1 MWRLDKPS
9 LQKAKDDLNNIVA
22 HCRAI
27 DNADKIAFENL
38 YDEYDRKGY
47 ISEEYHLSFSS
58 AHPAQV
64 KAMYGQYKKLGDKQE
79 YGYIREELSEAA
91 DTCPYCGFGEPVT
104 LDHYMPESI
113 YKELATCRL
122 NLVPICWK
130 CNNKKLDNDYQGFSH
145 VYYQDFPKGVIFFK
159 CKVVANAS
167 GFISFDFYI
176 DGRNLDSSLVEKLEN
191 QIEVIELSKRL
202 NKECITFITSNF
214 VIESLVNNEALKFFI
229 SDRLKKATDYYGNND
244 WHTALLQGLYDCK
257 EFDIVCLKKFIGKN
271 KRKVL
276 V

>member
-1 MWRLDKPS
+1 MMWRLDKPS

-64 KAMYGQYKKLGDKQE
+64 KAMYGQYRKLGDKQE
-79 YGYIREELSEAA
+79 YAYIREELSEAA

-130 CNNKKLDNDYQGFSH
+130 CNNKKLDNDYKGFSH
-145 VYYQDFPKGVIFFK
+145 VYYQDFPKGVIFF
-159 CKVVANAS
+159 
-167 GFISFDFYI
+167 
-176 DGRNLDSSLVEKLEN
+176 
-191 QIEVIELSKRL
+191 QM
-202 NKECITFITSNF
+202 
-214 VIESLVNNEALKFFI
+214 
-229 SDRLKKATDYYGNND
+229 
-244 WHTALLQGLYDCK
+244 
-257 EFDIVCLKKFIGKN
+257 
-271 KRKVL
+271 
-276 V
+276 